1 MVFLAGPLRTMISGA
16 VGGIVFWL
24 VIFPA
29 DVVKSRIQV
38 SRLSGSLLSI
48 MVQIFRQEGK
58 CFIQIIQKL
67 KDKHYTKSLITGPK
81 AHH

>member
-1 MVFLAGPLRTMISGA
+1 MIFPAGPLRTMIAGA
-16 VGGIVFWL
+16 VGGIVFWI

-48 MVQIFRQEGK
+48 MVQIFKEEGK
-58 CFIQIIQKL
+58 NFKQRKRNQN
-67 KDKHYTKSLITGPK
+67 
-81 AHH
+81 

>member
-1 MVFLAGPLRTMISGA
+1 MVFPTGPLRTMIAGA
-16 VGGIVFWL
+16 VGGIVFWI

-38 SRLSGSLLSI
+38 SRLTGSLLSI

-58 CFIQIIQKL
+58 CFTQ
-67 KDKHYTKSLITGPK
+67 ITGN
-81 AHH
+81 